1 MSASEKIARLREL
14 HAEHLK
20 AAGPFKSPRNRRP
33 LDHLR
38 LAELDRDFVAAAS
51 VALPALLECAEA
63 LEAALR
69 ALDLYEVA
77 HDQDAG
83 TWGLATLND
92 AECLNVDAATK
103 ARLALQALAEGGGG

>member
-1 MSASEKIARLREL
+1 VSASEAIAKLRETHKRWVNFDLSMLDEEAEIAR
-14 HAEHLK
+14 
-20 AAGPFKSPRNRRP
+20 S
-33 LDHLR
+33 
-38 LAELDRDFVAAAS
+38 
-51 VALPALLECAEA
+51 LPALLECAEA

-83 TWGLATLND
+83 TWGLDTLND

-103 ARLALQALAEGGGG
+103 ARLALQALAEGGGE